1 MAILSGVKKVRR
13 YIKESNGYRLLSQWT
28 SSQTV
33 EMNNGTTLESNKAGW
48 DAAKTHANS
57 VHAPSNAEK
66 NTITGVKGNAESVYR
81 TGNISLS
88 PADIGAAAYAVSTSD
103 FNNMTTPGL
112 YTMRSTSTNA
122 PTSGSYHSLI
132 VLKSDT
138 GTYVQQIAIKE
149 GTTDVYVRYGSSSS
163 WGTWVK
169 LSTANDSG
177 SSISAST
184 IIPKVAGTASIGTDS
199 GFAKGDHVHP
209 AQTTVSGNAGSATK
223 LATARN
229 INGISFDGSANRFNY
244 GTCSTAASTV
254 AKTVS
259 CTGFTLATGS
269 EITVKFIYA
278 NTAANPT
285 LNVNS
290 TGTKAIY
297 YNGSAI
303 TSGLLV
309 AKGTYTFRYN
319 GTQWDL
325 VGSAGSS
332 GKDYA
337 DKAIYV
343 DNVVSMGRIENPT
356 IGYKSFAFGTK
367 VDASGS
373 NTFSVGYETSATGI
387 YSFAEGL
394 RTTVLGPNS
403 HAEGVDNTIGINGSC
418 CHAEGTGNIVNGIA
432 SHVMGFHNNATT
444 SNSLVCGQYNADKT
458 ALFIIGCGN
467 NDSARANAFSVQLS
481 GIVKAKSTI
490 TGSTTADYAEFFE
503 WEDGNPN
510 KEDRVG
516 KFVTIKGDKISIA
529 KSNESYILGIVS
541 GEPFVLGNGDC
552 DTWNGM
558 YLKDEFNRTIYEP
571 APKVELDVETGQM
584 IEIFEKD
591 GTPVYEGTRPKLNPD
606 YDPNQPYISRF
617 DRKEWAPVGMLGV
630 LSVIHDGTCK
640 VNGYCCCNSEGIATA
655 CDMDTKGACRVIQ
668 KMTDNVVRVILK

>member
-1 MAILSGVKKVRR
+1 MAILSGIKRVRR

-33 EMNNGTTLESNKAGW
+33 EMDDGTTLESNKAGW

-57 VHAPSNAEK
+57 AHA
-66 NTITGVKGNAESVYR
+66 T
-81 TGNISLS
+81 
-88 PADIGAAAYAVSTSD
+88 
-103 FNNMTTPGL
+103 
-112 YTMRSTSTNA
+112 
-122 PTSGSYHSLI
+122 
-132 VLKSDT
+132 
-138 GTYVQQIAIKE
+138 
-149 GTTDVYVRYGSSSS
+149 
-163 WGTWVK
+163 
-169 LSTANDSG
+169 
-177 SSISAST
+177 AST
-184 IIPKVAGTASIGTDS
+184 ITPKVAGTATTGTNS
-199 GFAKGDHVHP
+199 GFARGDHVHP

-269 EITVKFIYA
+269 EITVKFTYA

-290 TGTKAIY
+290 TGAKAIY

-319 GTQWDL
+319 GAQWDL

-332 GKDYA
+332 GEDYA
-337 DKAIYV
+337 DKAIYG
-343 DNVVSMGRIENPT
+343 DTAVSMGRKAGT
-356 IGYKSFAFGTK
+356 TVGKDSFAFGTN
-367 VDASGS
+367 VEADVRNAFAIGDNNTASGQ
-373 NTFSVGYETSATGI
+373 F
-387 YSFAEGL
+387 SFAEGTRNLVRGDNCHVEGMSNVIERGVTFSHVEGL
-394 RTTVLGPNS
+394 RNTLG
-403 HAEGVDNTIGINGSC
+403 
-418 CHAEGTGNIVNGIA
+418 A
-432 SHVMGFHNNATT
+432 SLTNCHVMGMYNNCTAR
-444 SNSLVCGQYNADKT
+444 SNSLVCGQYNVDSIGV
-458 ALFIIGCGN
+458 FIIGGGDGN
-467 NDSARANAFSVQLS
+467 ARSNAFSVAPN
-481 GIVKAKSTI
+481 GTVKAKSTI

-510 KEDRVG
+510 NEDRVG

-529 KSNESYILGIVS
+529 KSNKDYILGIVS

-571 APKVELDVETGQM
+571 APKVELDVETGEM
-584 IEIFEKD
+584 IEIFEED
-591 GTPVYEGTRPKLNPD
+591 GTPVFEGTRPKLNPD

>member
-1 MAILSGVKKVRR
+1 MSILSGFKKVRR
-13 YIKESNGYRLLSQWT
+13 YIKESNGYQLLSQWT

-33 EMNNGTTLESNKAGW
+33 EMDDGTALEANKTGW

-57 VHAPSNAEK
+57 AHAPSNAEK
-66 NTITGVKGNAESVYR
+66 NTITGVKGNAESAYR

-138 GTYVQQIAIKE
+138 GTCVQQIAIKE

-169 LSTANDSG
+169 LSTENDSG

-184 IIPKVAGTASIGTDS
+184 ITPKVAGTAAIGTDS
-199 GFAKGDHVHP
+199 GFARGDHIHP

-223 LATARN
+223 LAAARN
-229 INGISFDGSANRFNY
+229 INGMNFDGSVDSFNY
-244 GTCSTAASTV
+244 GTCPTAASTV

-269 EITVKFIYA
+269 EITVKFTYA

-290 TGTKAIY
+290 TGAKAIY

-303 TSGLLV
+303 TSELLV

-319 GTQWDL
+319 GIQWDL

-332 GKDYA
+332 GSSSGEDYA
-337 DKAIYV
+337 KKSIYG
-343 DNVVSMGRIENPT
+343 DNFVSYGRNEGKT
-356 IGYKSFAFGTK
+356 VGEDSFAFGWK
-367 VDASGS
+367 VEASGLRS
-373 NTFSVGYETSATGI
+373 YATGC
-387 YSFAEGL
+387 YTVASADDSYAEGRDTVASAL
-394 RTTVLGPNS
+394 RA
-403 HAEGVDNTIGINGSC
+403 HAEGKHTKASNN
-418 CHAEGTGNIVNGIA
+418 A
-432 SHVMGFHNNATT
+432 SHASGKYSALMTDGGSDSNTNGTAFAIGNGT
-444 SNSLVCGQYNADKT
+444 SSS
-458 ALFIIGCGN
+458 AL
-467 NDSARANAFSVQLS
+467 SNAFSVMFN
-481 GIVKAKSTI
+481 GTVKAKSTI

-541 GEPFVLGNGDC
+541 REPFVLGNGDC

-584 IEIFEKD
+584 IEIFEED
-591 GTPVYEGTRPKLNPD
+591 GTPVFEGTRPKLNPE